1 MENSAIGIAPTQNRI
16 SCRDVFDFNIR
27 YFITKPIIK
36 SIRDRRNAV
45 STFRIILL
53 TIRFP
58 CLSGFEAFTDGLQ
71 RVRWNDEFTKLYV
84 YILNI
89 HLHILI

>member
-1 MENSAIGIAPTQNRI
+1 MEKSAIGIAPTQNRI

-45 STFRIILL
+45 NAFRIILL

-58 CLSGFEAFTDGLQ
+58 CLGIRG
-71 RVRWNDEFTKLYV
+71 VHRWASAGPMER
-84 YILNI
+84 
-89 HLHILI
+89 